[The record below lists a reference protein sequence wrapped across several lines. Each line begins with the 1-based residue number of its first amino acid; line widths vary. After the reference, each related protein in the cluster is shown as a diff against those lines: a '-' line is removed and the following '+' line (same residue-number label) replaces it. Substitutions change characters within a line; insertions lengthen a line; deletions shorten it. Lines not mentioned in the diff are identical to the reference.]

1 MAGAFNPSRFALTKD
16 TNCVRL
22 AATTAGCT
30 VAANAVSNAPAAA
43 RIWVADCS
51 ALKVAAVSQD
61 TYGAAA
67 ARIAAADGPCQGPLV
82 TPDTTDPNEV
92 AADCSSS
99 ASASQARAAASIG
112 PEPVPENIR
121 EEFTSGRS
129 TKKSISTPRL

>member
-1 MAGAFNPSRFALTKD
+1 MAGAFSPSRFDLTSD
-16 TNCVRL
+16 TNCARL

-30 VAANAVSNAPAAA
+30 VAANAASNAAADA

-51 ALKVAAVSQD
+51 AREVASVSQA

-67 ARIAAADGPCQGPLV
+67 ARIAAADGACQGPLV

-92 AADCSSS
+92 AADGSSS
-99 ASASQARAAASIG
+99 ANASQARAAPNIG

-129 TKKSISTPRL
+129 TKK